1 MKGQKMNKPELV
13 RPERMELTSMDVA
26 EEKRE
31 ELRRC
36 VGQAFP
42 EVFAEGSIDFDQL
55 KRVMGEWVDP
65 SKERFGLSWPGKAE
79 CMKIIQQPSVATLKP
94 VREESVNLFLAR
106 YKRGNIMLNQR
117 EW

>member
-42 EVFAEGSIDFDQL
+42 EVFAEGSIDSIGSS
-55 KRVMGEWVDP
+55 VSWV
-65 SKERFGLSWPGKAE
+65 SGLIP
-79 CMKIIQQPSVATLKP
+79 AT
-94 VREESVNLFLAR
+94 SASA
-106 YKRGNIMLNQR
+106 
-117 EW
+117 